1 MTKNFVEIIG
11 FAGHDPKR
19 NGNSNTARV
28 RISVATNERWRDKD
42 SQEMRE
48 RTERHTVIFWDH
60 LADIAADFIRKGSHI
75 LVSGSIKSRH
85 YEEKGVTRTVWEI
98 HARELLL
105 LDPRIS
111 TLDES
116 DASRASTVD
125 ESDEPAP
132 APQTT
137 SA

>member
-19 NGNSNTARV
+19 SGNSNTARV
-28 RISVATNERWRDKD
+28 RISVATNERWRDND
-42 SQEMRE
+42 SREMRE
-48 RTERHTVIFWDH
+48 RTEWHSVIFWDH
-60 LADIAADFIRKGSHI
+60 LADIAADFVRKGSHI
-75 LVSGSIKSRH
+75 LVSGSIKSRQ
-85 YEEKGVTRTVWEI
+85 YEDKGVTRTVWEI
-98 HARELLL
+98 HAREFLL
-105 LDPRIS
+105 LDSRIS

-116 DASRASTVD
+116 DVSRASTVD
-125 ESDEPAP
+125 ESDESAP